1 MLCEDE
7 KSQQENH
14 WKCIRSKQRQENKKW
29 KAFKKSGG
37 RGGGPQPSGFDPS
50 HQGSPDPP
58 QLTVLAICNVKE
70 NLIMYLRL

>member
-1 MLCEDE
+1 M
-7 KSQQENH
+7 KSHSRKTIGNALDRNNA
-14 WKCIRSKQRQENKKW
+14 KKIKKW

-37 RGGGPQPSGFDPS
+37 GGGPQPSGFDPS

-58 QLTVLAICNVKE
+58 QLTVLAIYNVNE